1 MSELHQAFLP
11 QALQFAQNHPILVIG
26 WIALFVMTIYFIF
39 QDATRPYKL
48 LSNEEAIRIMNAD
61 DAVIVDLRPLE
72 EFERGHIVNSLNILP
87 EEIKE
92 NKLGKLEKEKAKPV
106 IVVDQ
111 MGINGLPL
119 GKSAHQLAKLG
130 FSPVYALKDGLA
142 GWRGANLP
150 LVNKHNK

>member
-1 MSELHQAFLP
+1 MPELHQDFLI
-11 QALQFAQNHPILVIG
+11 QALQFAQNHPILVVG
-26 WIALFVMTIYFIF
+26 WIALFVMTIYFF
-39 QDATRPYKL
+39 YQDATRPYKL
-48 LSNEEAIRIMNAD
+48 LTNEEAVRLMNAE

-72 EFERGHIVNSLNILP
+72 EFERGHIVNSLNVLP

-92 NKLGKLEKEKAKPV
+92 NKLGKLEKEKVKPV

-119 GKSAHQLAKLG
+119 GKAAHQLAKLG
-130 FSPVYALKDGLA
+130 FAQVYALKDGLA